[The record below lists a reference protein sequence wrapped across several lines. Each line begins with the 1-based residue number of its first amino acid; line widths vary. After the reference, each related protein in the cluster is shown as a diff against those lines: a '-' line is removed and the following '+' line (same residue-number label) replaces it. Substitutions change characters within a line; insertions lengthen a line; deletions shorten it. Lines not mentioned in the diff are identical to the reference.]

1 VWPDGWHYLQT
12 SRYIQHNIHL
22 LVWYS
27 RTVETWR
34 EAIVRR
40 RKTSNVWTG
49 GSRYDTIRHK
59 SLMWTKKC
67 GQLNRDRGSEKV
79 RTGECWVEWY
89 TCLKVEDREY
99 SLEEHRK
106 KYTRNRSLY
115 LARKEM
121 ARRVLH
127 NMEWTDGHVDIWET
141 TFTLMNDHRK
151 IIHASEN
158 SLVNLSAS
166 YKITSTTKWT
176 TCRSSVM

>member
-1 VWPDGWHYLQT
+1 MG
-12 SRYIQHNIHL
+12 
-22 LVWYS
+22 
-27 RTVETWR
+27 
-34 EAIVRR
+34 
-40 RKTSNVWTG
+40 
-49 GSRYDTIRHK
+49 
-59 SLMWTKKC
+59 
-67 GQLNRDRGSEKV
+67 
-79 RTGECWVEWY
+79 WY

-121 ARRVLH
+121 ARPVLH

-158 SLVNLSAS
+158 AVSKPIGKL
-166 YKITSTTKWT
+166 
-176 TCRSSVM
+176 